1 MQVYVIIVMH
11 IYLLKEQKLPLE
23 KEQMVQYFEIL
34 KKQFLKNCASFIKC
48 ISKMN
53 NAKVYNVEDLDVN
66 CDVNV

>member
-1 MQVYVIIVMH
+1 
-11 IYLLKEQKLPLE
+11 
-23 KEQMVQYFEIL
+23 MVQYFEIL

-48 ISKMN
+48 IRKMN